1 MERGKAIDL
10 HLFAFAKAWTTVTK
24 ALKAIDFTVDL
35 LKFILISGSSE
46 LELLE
51 EDHLTPD
58 RLFSQHRSQEPPD
71 SPSYPCIRVQD
82 HPAKSPEQPSPP
94 LAASPPPSDT
104 PRYHG
109 KATSTSNVD
118 RSSDRTGGSNATS
131 IEPATWFD
139 QSSNVGAP
147 GRNHD
152 DRAATFGST
161 SFARVSQSTCIGIP
175 HAVRRNRTAM
185 TDADRQRVSS
195 VVLPS
200 LPRTSS
206 DAGPANQIGPDVF
219 AAKVVPL
226 PKRLRKLALKGRAP
240 THVNSSPL
248 SRTVVHEELGGSS
261 SSYPHSRLIA
271 ALPKPSSNNGL
282 ALINVDDIP
291 HPKIIIH
298 EDLPDSSISHPPSPA
313 FATSATTSSPYSTWS
328 SQTAAS
334 NPSPQFDLRSRFE
347 RKVTN
352 HATGLTRTRPTLLTP
367 PHVAFNGKLLGSPA
381 SIRGDSPTSDTY
393 TTTTTTAF
401 SYARSTSTVHTAIT
415 TPSSSLL
422 EFEHEGEREIRTGG
436 LDSTP
441 DNAPA
446 EVQSPQRGSENAG
459 EVVAPSQWEQGRAVD
474 RRAESGRCLQASA
487 RLQSNDDEDEGV
499 TERDYRWQWAKREG
513 KRPERGRR
521 TRRRERV
528 TRKPM
533 PMPEPSP
540 RAAWGIEHSGLDAQ
554 GFSQA
559 DIDKVVMMSLGLAVD
574 PAPLRQSSPSAA
586 PVDGGLP
593 ASVTHPSPVL
603 PNAIVSQAGDHGE
616 VDEYGFSKN
625 ELAQVLAQSRQSAPR
640 GWGASYGQPTG
651 TINNRS
657 LSLSVP
663 GAPTGDETDS
673 DEDDTDSDED
683 DDEDEDE
690 DDVDEE
696 GFSKKERRKAMVKS
710 RKAARRAADRPFY
723 GASTSST
730 RKGPLSQEKWDK
742 LEEFEA
748 APSSSREIRPPSP
761 VLTHVDAETIV
772 QHWSPPPP
780 PPPPQPEGAP
790 AKAKRLP
797 RLRKFIKKF
806 IPRNPFK
813 LRGRANAAH

>member
-1 MERGKAIDL
+1 MERGKVITV
-10 HLFAFAKAWTTVTK
+10 HLSAFTKAWTAVTK
-24 ALKAIDFTVDL
+24 TLKAIDLTVDL
-35 LKFILISGSSE
+35 LTFTLISGSSE

-51 EDHLTPD
+51 EDHSTPD
-58 RLFSQHRSQEPPD
+58 RSFSQHRSQKPPD
-71 SPSYPCIRVQD
+71 SPSFPPVRAQD
-82 HPAKSPEQPSPP
+82 LHAETPEPPSPP
-94 LAASPPPSDT
+94 LGTCPPPSKT

-118 RSSDRTGGSNATS
+118 RSSDRTSGSNATS

-139 QSSNVGAP
+139 QSSNVGAR

-152 DRAATFGST
+152 DRATTFGST
-161 SFARVSQSTCIGIP
+161 SFARVSQSTRIGAP
-175 HAVRRNRTAM
+175 FAVRRNRTAM

-195 VVLPS
+195 VALPS

-206 DAGPANQIGPDVF
+206 DAGQANQIGPDVF

-226 PKRLRKLALKGRAP
+226 PTRMRKLALKCRAP

-248 SRTVVHEELGGSS
+248 SRTVVHEELGGPSP
-261 SSYPHSRLIA
+261 SYPHSRLIA
-271 ALPKPSSNNGL
+271 ALPKPPGNNGL

-313 FATSATTSSPYSTWS
+313 FTTSMTTSSPYSTWS
-328 SQTAAS
+328 SRTAAS
-334 NPSPQFDLRSRFE
+334 NSSPQFDLRSRFE
-347 RKVTN
+347 REVTD
-352 HATGLTRTRPTLLTP
+352 HATGLTRTLLTP
-367 PHVAFNGKLLGSPA
+367 PHVAFNGKWLGSPA
-381 SIRGDSPTSDTY
+381 STRGDSPTSDAYTT

-401 SYARSTSTVHTAIT
+401 SYARSTSTVHTPIT

-422 EFEHEGEREIRTGG
+422 EFEHQVEQEIRGGG
-436 LDSTP
+436 LHSTP
-441 DNAPA
+441 GNGTA
-446 EVQSPQRGSENAG
+446 EVHPTHRGSETVG
-459 EVVAPSQWEQGRAVD
+459 EVTAPRQWEQGRAVD
-474 RRAESGRCLQASA
+474 RRAESGRRLQASA
-487 RLQSNDDEDEGV
+487 RLQSNDDEEEGA
-499 TERDYRWQWAKREG
+499 TERDYRWQWAKQEG

-528 TRKPM
+528 TRKTM
-533 PMPEPSP
+533 PMPAPSP
-540 RAAWGIEHSGLDAQ
+540 FATCGSEQGGLDAQ
-554 GFSQA
+554 GFPQA
-559 DIDKVVMMSLGLAVD
+559 DINKVVMMSLGLAVD
-574 PAPLRQSSPSAA
+574 PAPLRQASPTTAA
-586 PVDGGLP
+586 LP
-593 ASVTHPSPVL
+593 ASVSHPSPVP
-603 PNAIVSQAGDHGE
+603 PNAIVSQAGNHGE

-625 ELAQVLAQSRQSAPR
+625 ELAQVLAQSRQPAPR

-651 TINNRS
+651 TTNNLP
-657 LSLSVP
+657 LSLSVS
-663 GAPTGDETDS
+663 GAPISYETDS

-683 DDEDEDE
+683 DEEDEDE

-748 APSSSREIRPPSP
+748 APSSWGEIRPPSP
-761 VLTHVDAETIV
+761 VLTPVDAKPV
-772 QHWSPPPP
+772 AQHWSPPPP
-780 PPPPQPEGAP
+780 PPPPQPEAAP

-813 LRGRANAAH
+813 LRGRANVAH